1 MGKTFRE
8 KLQELS
14 PERQKKIEEESQKL
28 IAEEMTRQQLRQ
40 ARKLT
45 QKQMAELLQVDQ
57 GNISRLEQRT
67 DLMISTLQK
76 YIAAMG
82 GDLKIEVEFP
92 NRPSVTLVGISEIE
106 ESELNNIDFGSY

>member
-1 MGKTFRE
+1 MGKTLKQ
-8 KLQELS
+8 KLEELS
-14 PERQKKIEEESQKL
+14 PERQKKVEEESQRL

-40 ARKLT
+40 ALKLT

-67 DLMISTLQK
+67 DLMLSTLHK

-82 GDLKIEVEFP
+82 GDLKLVVEFP
-92 NRPSVTLVGISEIE
+92 TRPPVTLIGISQIE
-106 ESELNNIDFGSY
+106 ESDFDGV